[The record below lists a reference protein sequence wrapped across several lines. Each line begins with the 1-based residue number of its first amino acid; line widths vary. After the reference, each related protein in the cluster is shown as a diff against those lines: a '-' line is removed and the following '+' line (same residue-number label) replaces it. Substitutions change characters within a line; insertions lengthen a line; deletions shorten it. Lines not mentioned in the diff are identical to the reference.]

1 MSVCPRSRQH
11 ISCLLK
17 RFVHRYQ
24 TTGEDHTAFRPF
36 QTDLTLNHTNLNYE
50 ATGQTWDETQ
60 RNLGFA
66 VWIGVVGEGSVR
78 FTAMFSIWTK

>member
-24 TTGEDHTAFRPF
+24 TTGEDHTAFSRF
-36 QTDLTLNHTNLNYE
+36 ELDHTNLNYE
-50 ATGQTWDETQ
+50 ATGQTRDETQ
-60 RNLGFA
+60 RNFGFA
-66 VWIGVVGEGSVR
+66 VWIGVAGEGSVR
-78 FTAMFSIWTK
+78 FTAMCSIWTK